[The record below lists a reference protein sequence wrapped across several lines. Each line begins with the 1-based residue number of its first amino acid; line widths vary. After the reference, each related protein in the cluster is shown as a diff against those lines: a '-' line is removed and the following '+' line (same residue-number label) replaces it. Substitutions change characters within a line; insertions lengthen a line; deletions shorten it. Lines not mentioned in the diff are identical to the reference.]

1 MRRWFEQSRF
11 RRHLHCFARRSEY
24 PPKPVSHSD
33 IYLPS
38 NTPSPSH
45 VSTFR
50 TRPLSPVRLP
60 KPHALPATS
69 RDLGVQSAQTQRWAW
84 GFSRGYTRVTKAQK
98 KKPEYWISLLES
110 FLSKDVGLSFRGDAR
125 TDFDERKDFDDVLK
139 ILQDAK
145 SFTGVDLLA
154 FMVLGQGRHKAVV
167 CLVEILLK
175 PAESLPGSSVEQTL
189 PSNIAWPQFSFSK
202 LVKQPIELD
211 AASHVKRQSMS
222 NAHLNWD
229 SNVGETGYERVMPLL
244 WQSLAELII
253 ASIRQSPED
262 AKRIMHTV
270 LLILAKIHHVDL
282 IPSAVYTYAMPKA
295 PTNIQ
300 QSPILS
306 LLNSRIL
313 STLSDAVWQAQQ
325 EDELARAAA
334 GDSSRQDLTYDE
346 ALPGG
351 RFRLKLR
358 ELGPE
363 VWIEFIL
370 WCCVEG
376 GYPSAGARIIRSLHR
391 DTEYPWSAVHWTTSG
406 QNTEKSTPSIDW
418 DRVRRRPGGTV
429 GGFEAYSR
437 EDPFVQMQPRTISA
451 EVVLALTDCLINS
464 VDSFS
469 FRSTT
474 GIEKKISDVLSF
486 LEPHCLA
493 PAYFDYLAVRLLQTE
508 NFGLR
513 TGPHGLENWALT
525 VSHLHSL
532 RTMKDRPFQKPS
544 LSYDYILQHTLFQ
557 AGFWHQVLQA
567 YIESHRATKAVD
579 VLTRIQQLVDTS
591 KLEAIGE
598 FMSGVGRSQDG
609 FFTSR
614 PAKRHTE
621 YIDSH
626 GQIPEYKLLLII
638 NLVTSAK
645 LFGLSDWLLHSS
657 DVDGPLIPVEVR
669 GRPSIASGLSRHAI
683 AKDDLFLLRSVI
695 EQSARSDRKPTVNL
709 LRALVNAQIHFC
721 AWDDVS
727 FLLRQLKSSE
737 TGGYSPSIVAN
748 LAASILQLE
757 VESTIQQRDGATQD
771 LLQAEELLVDILS
784 GRFNGPASDFTVLQ
798 RKFFRQQVKSLLHV
812 LQAIPDSSLGDLV
825 APYLDKYPVG
835 NLPQLTRATFNV
847 IFSAIVEVKGA
858 LEGRRIWEIFCTP
871 NGWVSPSNDNTKD
884 HVQPSE
890 FEDSAVPAELSS
902 TLSTNSPADDWSG
915 LPLSTSDEVPR
926 DETIEV
932 DSGFSDPQA
941 GQQNAELSLPTG
953 LGIENDRSEVPFVS
967 SGNDATSAS
976 GFQTNPV
983 VVPDLHT
990 LQILVNAALAE
1001 KEAEHELSSETR
1013 TELDDLLAW
1022 ATALAKSWGLS
1033 SDDIE
1038 TELNIPVAFHSW
1050 LLSPYPGLNKK
1061 RQRFMDRHGALN
1073 VSDYFRRG
1081 LLVPRS
1087 PSVRRS
1093 RRIQDWEI
1101 NHC

>member
-1 MRRWFEQSRF
+1 MR
-11 RRHLHCFARRSEY
+11 
-24 PPKPVSHSD
+24 PTK
-33 IYLPS
+33 
-38 NTPSPSH
+38 
-45 VSTFR
+45 
-50 TRPLSPVRLP
+50 
-60 KPHALPATS
+60 KHALPTES
-69 RDLGVQSAQTQRWAW
+69 RDLGIQSAQIRRQIAGST
-84 GFSRGYTRVTKAQK
+84 RGGHKKGTKAQK

-110 FLSKDVGLSFRGDAR
+110 FLPKDLSLSFRSDGR
-125 TDFDERKDFDDVLK
+125 KDFDERKDFDDVLK

-145 SFTGVDLLA
+145 SFTGIDLFA
-154 FMVLGQGRHKAVV
+154 FMVLDQGRHKAVV
-167 CLVEILLK
+167 YLAEILLK
-175 PAESLPGSSVEQTL
+175 PAQSLPGSSVEQAL
-189 PSNIAWPQFSFSK
+189 PSNIAWPQFSISK

-211 AASHVKRQSMS
+211 ADRHVKRQSVS
-222 NAHLNWD
+222 HAPLSCD
-229 SNVGETGYERVMPLL
+229 SNGGETGYERVMPLL
-244 WQSLAELII
+244 WQSLAELVI
-253 ASIRQSPED
+253 ASIRRPAEE
-262 AKRIMHTV
+262 AKRILHTV

-282 IPSAVYTYAMPKA
+282 IPSAVYTYAVPKA

-325 EDELARAAA
+325 EDELARAAT
-334 GDSSRQDLTYDE
+334 GDASRQDLTYDE

-376 GYPSAGARIIRSLHR
+376 GYPSAGARIIQSLHK

-406 QNTEKSTPSIDW
+406 QNTETSVPSIDW

-451 EVVLALTDCLINS
+451 EVVLALVDCLINS
-464 VDSFS
+464 VDSVS

-474 GIEKKISDVLSF
+474 GIESKISDVLSF
-486 LEPHCLA
+486 LEPHGLA

-525 VSHLHSL
+525 VSHLRSL
-532 RTMKDRPFQKPS
+532 RTMKVRSFQKPS
-544 LSYDYILQHTLFQ
+544 LIYDYILQHTMFQ

-579 VLTRIQQLVDTS
+579 VLTRIQQLVDRS

-598 FMSGVGRSQDG
+598 FMSGVVQPQDG

-614 PAKRHTE
+614 PVKRHTE

-626 GQIPEYKLLLII
+626 GQLPDYKLLLVI

-709 LRALVNAQIHFC
+709 LRALVNAQIHFR

-727 FLLRQLKSSE
+727 FLLQQLKVSE
-737 TGGYSPSIVAN
+737 TGGYSPSIVAH
-748 LAASILQLE
+748 LAASILRLE
-757 VESTIQQRDGATQD
+757 VESTVQQRDGAGQD
-771 LLQAEELLVDILS
+771 HMQAEELLLDVLS
-784 GRFNGPASDFTVLQ
+784 GRYNAPPSDFTVLQ
-798 RKFFRQQVKSLLHV
+798 RKFFKQQVNSLLHV
-812 LQAIPDSSLGDLV
+812 LQAIPDSRLGDV
-825 APYLDKYPVG
+825 AAHYLSKFPVG
-835 NLPQLTRATFNV
+835 NLPQLDRATFNV

-871 NGWVSPSNDNTKD
+871 NGLVSSSYDGTNDEIQT
-884 HVQPSE
+884 SE
-890 FEDSAVPAELSS
+890 FEDSTDSNDLSS
-902 TLSTNSPADDWSG
+902 NLFTNPPADDWSG
-915 LPLSTSDEVPR
+915 APLSPTDEALR

-932 DSGFSDPQA
+932 NSGFSEPQVD
-941 GQQNAELSLPTG
+941 QQNTEVSSPPSLG
-953 LGIENDRSEVPFVS
+953 LEDDGSEIPFVYS
-967 SGNDATSAS
+967 VDDDPSVAKGL
-976 GFQTNPV
+976 QINPV
-983 VVPDLHT
+983 IVPDLHT
-990 LQILVNAALAE
+990 LQILVNAALVE
-1001 KEAEHELSSETR
+1001 KESDHGLSSELR

-1022 ATALAKSWGLS
+1022 ATALARSWGLS
-1033 SDDIE
+1033 SNDIE
-1038 TELNIPVAFHSW
+1038 TELNIPVTFHSW
-1050 LLSPYPGLNKK
+1050 MLSPYPGLSKK
-1061 RQRFMDRHGALN
+1061 RQQFMDRHGALN
-1073 VSDYFRRG
+1073 VSSYFTRG

-1087 PSVRRS
+1087 PSIRYGSMNSESVPGTS
-1093 RRIQDWEI
+1093 KGEAA
-1101 NHC
+1101 